1 MITVYESIVVDL
13 SSTRG
18 VSDPFRPRRHRN
30 SIINQHARRLT
41 AAWTWQ
47 WHGILH
53 VRCCIRIG
61 TVAIPSVASPLLFS
75 SLSWGDRLGNKHR
88 PCLVLVFIIISEY
101 QTEKA
106 KGKQTE
112 RARDEPLGTGHGGG
126 SACGRGGGGGA
137 RKGTDQATVKRARM
151 VHSARVQW
159 ALLSRSRKSSEG
171 RKGPC
176 NGSDLHA
183 ASTEWRVD
191 VAGVDHANEELRG
204 PGFVPLTFSA
214 MEGNST
220 VCLPELSSPQ
230 RHKLYEQ
237 IQRLSFPVSLFFLYN
252 SQNCLNYLSM
262 HRLEAIL
269 KWLWYFFKIGK
280 NMVGT

>member
-1 MITVYESIVVDL
+1 MC
-13 SSTRG
+13 G
-18 VSDPFRPRRHRN
+18 
-30 SIINQHARRLT
+30 
-41 AAWTWQ
+41 
-47 WHGILH
+47 
-53 VRCCIRIG
+53 
-61 TVAIPSVASPLLFS
+61 VASASEPSPSHPSLLLFS
-75 SLSWGDRLGNKHR
+75 SLL
-88 PCLVLVFIIISEY
+88 F
-101 QTEKA
+101 
-106 KGKQTE
+106 
-112 RARDEPLGTGHGGG
+112 
-126 SACGRGGGGGA
+126 RGGTDWGTSTGLAWCWCSSSYQSIRLRKPKGSRRRERETSHSAPDTAAAAHVGGA
-137 RKGTDQATVKRARM
+137 AGAEQGDQATVKRARM

-237 IQRLSFPVSLFFLYN
+237 IQRLSFPVSLFFIY
-252 SQNCLNYLSM
+252 
-262 HRLEAIL
+262 ITL
-269 KWLWYFFKIGK
+269 KT
-280 NMVGT
+280 V